1 MYMIQGRKQMN
12 MYIPT
17 YIYPCAYM
25 YYLATK
31 TRNHIDCIPNQN
43 AVLDIIII
51 VEKLNLIS
59 DLSFIEGTCVP
70 LSETIWIFML
80 KSCSVQAQLCRLKIV
95 ISLVIQMYDYQN
107 CFLWNLMNIHC
118 CILLVYICLNICMQT
133 CMHAGMYSWRRGW
146 EFGCNRLNI
155 VKISMDVI
163 FLAPS
168 SIVTLLVSFGV
179 MLVKFVSCCWILIRL
194 LSLWLGFEAQLLL
207 NQIYFHSH
215 SGSTCVFKPMG
226 SYIA

>member
-1 MYMIQGRKQMN
+1 
-12 MYIPT
+12 
-17 YIYPCAYM
+17 
-25 YYLATK
+25 
-31 TRNHIDCIPNQN
+31 
-43 AVLDIIII
+43 
-51 VEKLNLIS
+51 
-59 DLSFIEGTCVP
+59 
-70 LSETIWIFML
+70 
-80 KSCSVQAQLCRLKIV
+80 
-95 ISLVIQMYDYQN
+95 
-107 CFLWNLMNIHC
+107 
-118 CILLVYICLNICMQT
+118 
-133 CMHAGMYSWRRGW
+133 MHAGMYSWRRGW

-194 LSLWLGFEAQLLL
+194 LSLWLGFEARLLL
-207 NQIYFHSH
+207 NKIYFHSH